1 MTTDAAP
8 APSQPSRSSRSATD
22 AWRDSFPHGATLSV
36 VVPVYNERF
45 YVVELLTRLLAVRP
59 LGIARLEVI
68 VVDDGSTDGTTAL
81 AHEVAA
87 RHEGQ
92 IQVVATSGHAGK
104 GAAVRAGVD
113 AATGDLIVIQDA
125 DLEYDPRD
133 LTALVRPF
141 LEDGADVVYGSR
153 VAPTGRRRSVSFRQT
168 VGNRVLTLLSNLC
181 TNLDL
186 TDVETGYKM
195 FRASLL
201 KATPI
206 RSNDFAM
213 EIELTAKVAKR
224 GWRVFE
230 VPVSYCARTR
240 REGKKIGW
248 WDSARAVGAIVW
260 FWCVDDLY
268 KDDVT
273 GAPMHRSLRRVRR
286 LDAWLADTVRP
297 WLGDRVL
304 ELGAGVGNLSR
315 QLVPRTRYVAADV
328 DQTHVAYLRGVT
340 AAKTGLSA
348 AQLDPEVPSS
358 FVGEEGAF
366 DTVLCVNILEEVDD
380 PMVVLRNV
388 GRALAPG
395 GRVVVYVPQG
405 QDLYSPLDEEAGHR
419 CRYDRRLLAQE
430 LQESGY
436 EVEHLDDFN
445 RLSMPAWWFFGK
457 IRGRREFAGWQI
469 SLLNL
474 RIGLFRWIDH
484 LLPWSGLGLIAVARK
499 NAPTPD

>member
-1 MTTDAAP
+1 MTSD
-8 APSQPSRSSRSATD
+8 PSLSLIPPFGASSWED

-59 LGIARLEVI
+59 PGIARLEVI
-68 VVDDGSTDGTTAL
+68 VVDDGSTDGSTAL
-81 AHEVAA
+81 VHEVAA
-87 RHEGQ
+87 RHDSQ
-92 IQVVATSGHAGK
+92 IQVVAISGHAGK
-104 GAAVRAGVD
+104 GAAVRAGVE

-141 LEDGADVVYGSR
+141 LENGADVVYGSR
-153 VAPTGRRRSVSFRQT
+153 VAPTDRRRAIGFRQT
-168 VGNRVLTLLSNLC
+168 VGNRVLTLFSNLF
-181 TNLDL
+181 TNLHL
-186 TDVETGYKM
+186 TDVETGSKM

-201 KATPI
+201 KSTPI
-206 RSNDFAM
+206 RSNDFAV
-213 EIELTAKVAKR
+213 EIELTAKAAKR

-230 VPVSYCARTR
+230 VPVSYCGRTR
-240 REGKKIGW
+240 REGKKAGW
-248 WDSARAVGAIVW
+248 WDGVRALGAVVW

-268 KDDVT
+268 KDNVT

-304 ELGAGVGNLSR
+304 ELGSGVGNLSR
-315 QLVPRTRYVAADV
+315 QLVPRVLYVAADV
-328 DQTHVAYLRGVT
+328 DQTHVAYLKGVT
-340 AAKTGLSA
+340 AARSGLSA
-348 AQLDPEVPSS
+348 AHLDPEVPSS
-358 FVGEEGAF
+358 FDGEEGAF
-366 DTVLCVNILEEVDD
+366 DSVLCVNILEEVDD
-380 PMVVLRNV
+380 PMVVLRNI

-445 RLSMPAWWFFGK
+445 RMSKPVWWLVGK
-457 IRGRREFAGWQI
+457 ILGRREFASWQI
-469 SLLNL
+469 TLLNL
-474 RIGLFRWIDH
+474 RTGLFREIDH

-499 NAPTPD
+499 AAPTED